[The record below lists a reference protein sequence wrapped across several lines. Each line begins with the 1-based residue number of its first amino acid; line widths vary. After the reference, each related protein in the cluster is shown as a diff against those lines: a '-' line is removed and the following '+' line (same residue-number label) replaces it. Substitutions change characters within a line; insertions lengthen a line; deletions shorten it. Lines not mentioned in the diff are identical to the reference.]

1 MSWPEFD
8 EAALVKD
15 EVEIVVQINGKVKE
29 KISAANNLDKE
40 SLEKV
45 AMDNEKVQALLD
57 GKTVVKV
64 VAVPNKLINI
74 VVK

>member
-1 MSWPEFD
+1 M
-8 EAALVKD
+8 
-15 EVEIVVQINGKVKE
+15 KE

-40 SLEKV
+40 PLEKV
-45 AMDNEKVQALLD
+45 AMDNEKVRALLN

>member
-1 MSWPEFD
+1 M
-8 EAALVKD
+8 
-15 EVEIVVQINGKVKE
+15 KE